1 MIIVVNTDS
10 KIYEGDYCKTIKK
23 LAKFQKYQNFVK
35 SLKTSKILLSEK
47 KNLVKS
53 KIVKKSSYLSFAVKL
68 AYT

>member
-10 KIYEGDYCKTIKK
+10 KIYEGDYYKTIKK

-53 KIVKKSSYLSFAVKL
+53 KIVKISSYLSFAVKL